1 MQVRIRRNVALRRG
15 VLQSLAA
22 SFEFL
27 AQVVAALCRAV
38 AVRVVDGLAPL
49 PGGIDPEAAPSEDR
63 RPSDKHAAA
72 RTSTRD
78 RSSPARG
85 EPLGVSAGAA
95 DLLLGGAKYDHQG
108 VDAASCRFS
117 C

>member
-1 MQVRIRRNVALRRG
+1 MQLRIRKNVALRRG
-15 VLQSLAA
+15 GCSLPL
-22 SFEFL
+22 FKFL

-78 RSSPARG
+78 RSSPATRG
-85 EPLGVSAGAA
+85 EPLGVSAEAA

-108 VDAASCRFS
+108 VDAVSCRSSF
-117 C
+117 

>member
-1 MQVRIRRNVALRRG
+1 MQLRIRKNVALRRG
-15 VLQSLAA
+15 GCSLPL
-22 SFEFL
+22 FKFL

-49 PGGIDPEAAPSEDR
+49 PGGIDSEAAPSEDR

-72 RTSTRD
+72 RTS
-78 RSSPARG
+78 SPARG
-85 EPLGVSAGAA
+85 EPLGVSAEAA

-108 VDAASCRFS
+108 VDAVSCRFS
-117 C
+117 F